1 MQDSK
6 ETTISEEDLQVAPAA
21 ISEERKQQASQNA
34 LVHIQNAETCRKYI
48 PFIQREPGYEARL
61 EYRARQLVE
70 MALKL
75 RAKNTNRDCQI
86 AIACNEPDDELLS
99 RAKEAVLNDYTW
111 VRAEYINW
119 MFGRRPGMAGVSPS
133 SGPKSMLSLLRE
145 Y

>member
-1 MQDSK
+1 MMNSDIA
-6 ETTISEEDLQVAPAA
+6 ISEEELQAALAA
-21 ISEERKQQASQNA
+21 ISEGRKQQAHKDA
-34 LVHIQNAETCRKYI
+34 LVNLQNEEICRKYI

-61 EYRARQLVE
+61 EHRARQLAE

-99 RAKEAVLNDYTW
+99 RAKEAVLNDYGW
-111 VRAEYINW
+111 VRAEYCDW
-119 MFGRRPGMAGVSPS
+119 MFGRRRGMAGVSPS
-133 SGPKSMLSLLRE
+133 SGPKSTLALLRE